1 MQCCQNLTDDHACL
15 TGLIRNQ
22 ELWSTLKNVLETSC
36 SVTLSLT
43 YLVTLIKRSPMLV
56 LVCHIETLFTYQV
69 LVVFVFLLFERCN
82 LQIDSYASLWGQH
95 DVDDPWVVSKDL
107 SAEKTDV

>member
-1 MQCCQNLTDDHACL
+1 M
-15 TGLIRNQ
+15 
-22 ELWSTLKNVLETSC
+22 WETSC
-36 SVTLSLT
+36 SLTLSLT

-82 LQIDSYASLWGQH
+82 LRIDSYASLWAMSC
-95 DVDDPWVVSKDL
+95 DVDDPWVVSIDL
-107 SAEKTDV
+107 SAAKTRRYCARGLLWLKCNYCQLTAEIVSMWVL